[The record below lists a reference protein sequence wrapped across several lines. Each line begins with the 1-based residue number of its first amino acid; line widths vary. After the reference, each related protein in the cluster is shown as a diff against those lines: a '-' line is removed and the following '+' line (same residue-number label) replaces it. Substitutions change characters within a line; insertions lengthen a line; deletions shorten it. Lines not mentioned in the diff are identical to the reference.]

1 MRRRGL
7 AAAGLAGLLLVSA
20 APRPAPAPGPPGGPS
35 GTYTAHPSLAII
47 RPAPDFALLDPEG
60 NPVRLGDFA
69 GRVAL
74 LAFVYTSCPA
84 ACPLI
89 TQRMAVL
96 QRRLRAVGWLG
107 KRVVLV
113 SVTVDPERDTPAALA
128 RYARS
133 AGADP
138 QGWRF
143 LREDPA
149 RLQPIL
155 AAWDE
160 WTRRL
165 PDGEIDHPARLHLI
179 DARGRVREIYSL
191 TLFDEQQA
199 FLDIQALLG
208 EPTREPTEAPHK
220 YQ

>member
-1 MRRRGL
+1 MRRSGL
-7 AAAGLAGLLLVSA
+7 VAAGLAGLLLVSA
-20 APRPAPAPGPPGGPS
+20 APRAARAGGPS
-35 GTYTAHPSLAII
+35 GTYTAHPSLAVI
-47 RPAPDFALLDPEG
+47 RPARDFALVDPEG
-60 NPVRLGDFA
+60 NPVHLADFA

-74 LAFVYTSCPA
+74 LAFVYASCPA

-96 QRRLRAVGWLG
+96 QRRLRAAGWLG
-107 KRVVLV
+107 QRVVLV

-128 RYARS
+128 RYAQS
-133 AGADP
+133 SGADP

-143 LREDPA
+143 LREDPE
-149 RLQPIL
+149 RLQPVL

-165 PDGEIDHPARLHLI
+165 PDGEIDHPARLHLLDI
-179 DARGRVREIYSL
+179 RGRTREIYSL
-191 TLFDEQQA
+191 ALFDERQA
-199 FLDIQALLG
+199 FLDIRALL
-208 EPTREPTEAPHK
+208 REPTEAPHK